1 MADEPYTTLRPFDA
15 LSPRGLAGKR
25 EYVLDLEQRGDE
37 SAIQLLVECLGDE
50 SGYLRDLAAAALVR
64 MQAPAAPILPLLS
77 SGLWYT
83 RVSAVRTLG
92 RLAARE
98 AAGPLSTVLGDAN
111 HSVQLESIEALAS
124 IARGGS
130 ELHVAR
136 ALFARGDAERARA
149 LRELRARDAD
159 TGRRLELLF
168 QDKDLMSA
176 AEHELLTPGPGAARA
191 SEDGVAWDLLTGS
204 QSDAP
209 TLALPL
215 SLEDRT
221 AP

>member
-37 SAIQLLVECLGDE
+37 AAILLLVECLADE

-64 MQAPAAPILPLLS
+64 LGSPASPILPLLS

-92 RLAARE
+92 RLGARE
-98 AAGPLSTVLGDAN
+98 AAGPLSAVLGDAN
-111 HSVQLESIEALAS
+111 HSVQLESIEALAA

-130 ELHVAR
+130 EVHVAR
-136 ALFARGDAERARA
+136 ALFACADAVRARA
-149 LRELRARDAD
+149 LRELRLRDAD
-159 TGRRLELLF
+159 IARRLESLF

-176 AEHELLTPGPGAARA
+176 AEEELLTPGPGAARTN
-191 SEDGVAWDLLTGS
+191 EDGVAWELLTGS
-204 QSDAP
+204 PPDAVPIP
-209 TLALPL
+209 TQPPA
-215 SLEDRT
+215 EDRP
-221 AP
+221 AS